1 MLPIYL
7 SVLEMSNLTLAV
19 LIVGV
24 ILTFKYGRL
33 FVSKEIPA
41 ASKRIA
47 AVLYGVCL
55 FGLSGIVLMFS

>member
-55 FGLSGIVLMFS
+55 FGLSGIVLVFS

>member
-7 SVLEMSNLTLAV
+7 SILEMSNLILAV

-55 FGLSGIVLMFS
+55 FGLSGIVLVFS

>member
-7 SVLEMSNLTLAV
+7 SILEMSNLILAV
-19 LIVGV
+19 FIVGV

-47 AVLYGVCL
+47 AVLYSACL
-55 FGLSGIVLMFS
+55 FGLSGIVLVFS

>member
-7 SVLEMSNLTLAV
+7 SILEMSNLILAV

-24 ILTFKYGRL
+24 ILTFKYGSL
-33 FVSKEIPA
+33 FVSKEIPV

-47 AVLYGVCL
+47 AVLYSACL
-55 FGLSGIVLMFS
+55 FGLSSTVLLFS